1 MRIENLRTEKSGD
14 KTRVAATVIWED
26 CDRPTHELYYET
38 DEAFSHDLTCNP
50 NGFLVPCVMPAMYH
64 GEKRVFMDAKVCPQ
78 LQEGLLTAMA
88 LLQDWWYP
96 KQEIAIPELDV
107 KTSESMPPANSPQ
120 RAGMFFS
127 GGIDSLASLRKNRL
141 NFPKEHPWS
150 VKDGLLIFGLETDQI
165 EKFEFVKNSLKEIT
179 EEAGLT
185 LIPVYTNVRY
195 LDEDWMFWQRMFQ
208 DSVYASVAHLFTKRF
223 SVVSIASTY
232 NIPHMQRDG
241 SHPLLDINYSSSD
254 LLLRHDAIQ
263 LSRLDKMALVAG
275 WDLGFQNI
283 RTCNNSHLYQQD
295 HLSCGRCFKCVS
307 AMLAF
312 MALGVLEKTRAFPP
326 EKLTPELCDSVIMI
340 DKSTICFY
348 DELPRLLRE
357 KGHSDLAKVIEKK
370 ISDYEDQQA
379 RFALNQGLREIAK
392 RIDHKLLNGALL
404 RYKNR
409 KGTS

>member
-1 MRIENLRTEKSGD
+1 
-14 KTRVAATVIWED
+14 
-26 CDRPTHELYYET
+26 
-38 DEAFSHDLTCNP
+38 
-50 NGFLVPCVMPAMYH
+50 MPAMYH

-96 KQEIAIPELDV
+96 KKEKTIPRLEV
-107 KTSESMPPANSPQ
+107 NVSETLPPANTPQ
-120 RAGMFFS
+120 RAAMFFS

-141 NFPKEHPWS
+141 NFPLEHPWS

-165 EKFEFVKNSLKEIT
+165 EKFELVKKSLNELT
-179 EEAGLT
+179 EQAGLV

-195 LDEDWMFWQRMFQ
+195 LDDDWMFWQRMFQ

-223 SVVSIASTY
+223 NVVSISSTY

-263 LSRLDKMALVAG
+263 MSRLDKMAVVAD
-275 WDLGFQNI
+275 WDLAFQNI
-283 RTCNNSHLYQQD
+283 RTCNNSHLYKQD

-312 MALGVLEKTRAFPP
+312 MALGVLEKTRSFPP
-326 EKLTPELCDSVIMI
+326 ETLTPELCDSVIMI
-340 DKSTICFY
+340 DKATICFY

-357 KGHSDLAKVIEKK
+357 KGHGDLAKVIEKK
-370 ISDYEDQQA
+370 ISAYKDRQA
-379 RFALNQGLREIAK
+379 RIALSQGLRKIAK
-392 RIDHKLLNGALL
+392 RIDHKLLNGALV
-404 RYKNR
+404 RFKNR
-409 KGTS
+409 KNHTLQTKKSADQ